1 MSAVTIAKRRT
12 IFPPFAE
19 SLCHNTAMSATK
31 SFSASLTPG
40 ENPGEMVMAAIDAA
54 GAFAETAELS
64 PGMAARL
71 TITVEELVANA
82 LEHGGAG
89 KVALEL
95 ADHADRIALSMA
107 DNGIAFDPREAISAE
122 LPDPETGGG
131 VGLSLVKAWSRI
143 ESYARDGGSNR
154 LELSLPKER

>member
-1 MSAVTIAKRRT
+1 M
-12 IFPPFAE
+12 
-19 SLCHNTAMSATK
+19 HATK
-31 SFSASLTPG
+31 SFSASRTPG
-40 ENPGEMVMAAIDAA
+40 EDPGELVMAAIDAA
-54 GAFAETAELS
+54 GAFADLAGLS

-82 LEHGGAG
+82 LEHGGADEI
-89 KVALEL
+89 ALEL

-107 DNGIAFDPREAISAE
+107 DNGIAFDPRADISAE

-143 ESYARDGGSNR
+143 ESYAREDGSNR
-154 LELSLPKER
+154 LDLSLPKER

>member
-1 MSAVTIAKRRT
+1 
-12 IFPPFAE
+12 
-19 SLCHNTAMSATK
+19 MSATK
-31 SFSASLTPG
+31 SFSASQTPG
-40 ENPGEMVMAAIDAA
+40 EDPGEVVMAAIDAA
-54 GAFAETAELS
+54 GAFTEMAGLS

-89 KVALEL
+89 QVALEL
-95 ADHADRIALSMA
+95 ADHLDCIALTLL
-107 DNGIAFDPREAISAE
+107 DNGIAFDPREAASPD

-143 ESYARDGGSNR
+143 ERYTRDGGNNR
-154 LELSLPKER
+154 LDLTLPKER

>member
-1 MSAVTIAKRRT
+1 
-12 IFPPFAE
+12 
-19 SLCHNTAMSATK
+19 MSATK
-31 SFSASLTPG
+31 TFSASQAPG
-40 ENPGEMVMAAIDAA
+40 EDPGEVVMAAIDAA
-54 GAFAETAELS
+54 GVFAEAAGLS

-89 KVALEL
+89 EVTLDL
-95 ADHADRIALSMA
+95 ADHADRIVLTLS
-107 DNGIAFDPREAISAE
+107 DTGFAFDPREAIAVD

-143 ESYARDGGSNR
+143 ESYAREGGSNR
-154 LELSLPKER
+154 VELSLPKER

>member
-1 MSAVTIAKRRT
+1 
-12 IFPPFAE
+12 
-19 SLCHNTAMSATK
+19 MSATK
-31 SFSASLTPG
+31 CFSASQTPG
-40 ENPGEMVMAAIDAA
+40 EDPGAVVMAAIDAA

-89 KVALEL
+89 DVTLEL
-95 ADHADRIALSMA
+95 ADHADRIALNLT
-107 DNGIAFDPREAISAE
+107 DTGIAFDPREAIAHD
-122 LPDPETGGG
+122 LPDPDTGGG

-143 ESYARDGGSNR
+143 DGYSREAGRNR

>member
-1 MSAVTIAKRRT
+1 MGVTKT
-12 IFPPFAE
+12 
-19 SLCHNTAMSATK
+19 
-31 SFSASLTPG
+31 FSASLAPG
-40 ENPGEMVMAAIDAA
+40 QDAGDVVMAAIDAA
-54 GAFAETAELS
+54 GVFAEAAGLS

-82 LEHGGAG
+82 LEHGEAG
-89 KVALEL
+89 DVALEL
-95 ADHADRIALSMA
+95 FDRADRISLTLA
-107 DNGIAFDPREAISAE
+107 DSGVAFDPREAIAAD

-143 ESYARDGGSNR
+143 ESYAREGDGNR